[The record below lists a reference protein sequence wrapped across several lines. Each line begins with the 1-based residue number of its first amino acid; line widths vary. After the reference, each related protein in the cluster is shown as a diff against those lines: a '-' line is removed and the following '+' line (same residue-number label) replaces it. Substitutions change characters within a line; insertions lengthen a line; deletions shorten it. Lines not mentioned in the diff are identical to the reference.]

1 MSSSRRR
8 PYGTG
13 SLFVSRGKW
22 YGKWRVD
29 GRQTKRL
36 LGPKRQPGSR
46 EGLTRKMAEVQEK
59 LGELNAALRVGEEE
73 VEGIDLPQIP
83 EIPKG

>member
-1 MSSSRRR
+1 
-8 PYGTG
+8 
-13 SLFVSRGKW
+13 
-22 YGKWRVD
+22 
-29 GRQTKRL
+29 
-36 LGPKRQPGSR
+36 
-46 EGLTRKMAEVQEK
+46 MAEVQEK